1 LVYEIIRYL
10 LNLAEFIEFSRA
22 VDSPFSYQPLL
33 QCGKSCINST
43 AFSSKGPTMN
53 NDLSRSKNSAPV
65 PKPRIFYGWVIVGAG
80 AFSNFVNLG
89 IFQVGLS
96 AFIKDVQASQGWSLS
111 AISLGFSLKQFE
123 QGLLGPLSGYL
134 IDRIGP
140 RIMACIG
147 VLFMTLGLLIFAR
160 MESLSSFYLAATV
173 IAIGQGMGAQHAF
186 PAAAVHWFFRKRGK
200 AISILSMGNAWGY
213 TGILGITLLLV
224 LFGWRGAA
232 TFSAFI
238 FCGVSLPLALVIR
251 HKPGP
256 YGYLP
261 DGDTVD
267 SDQNGTPSDTH
278 PEVPDSFSVKEA
290 MRSVSFWLVLLCNA
304 LYSFTTTVNHVH
316 QIPQLRS
323 QGFSPQGA
331 AYVVAVYGA
340 IQAIARLSSGWIG
353 DKIGRH
359 RVYLV
364 SFILL
369 GAGWITFAYISPDK
383 FWTVPLYFLTYG
395 LGHASYVVSGQA
407 VVADFFGT
415 RRYATIRGVMSSIS
429 VLGGVMGPVF
439 AGYMFDIQGDY
450 RLAFLILGPI
460 IAIGAPAILA
470 AGKPTLAPTAR

>member
-1 LVYEIIRYL
+1 MDNDSEQSQIITR
-10 LNLAEFIEFSRA
+10 
-22 VDSPFSYQPLL
+22 
-33 QCGKSCINST
+33 GK
-43 AFSSKGPTMN
+43 
-53 NDLSRSKNSAPV
+53 
-65 PKPRIFYGWVIVGAG
+65 KPRIFYGWYIVGAG
-80 AFSNFVNLG
+80 AFSNFINLG

-123 QGLLGPLSGYL
+123 QGLLSPLSGYL

-147 VLFMTLGLLIFAR
+147 VVIMTIGLLIFAR
-160 MESLSSFYLAATV
+160 MDSLLSFYIAATV
-173 IAIGQGMGAQHAF
+173 IAVGQGMGAQHAY
-186 PAAAVHWFFRKRGK
+186 PAAAVHWFFRKRGR
-200 AISILSMGNAWGY
+200 AVSILSMGNAWGY
-213 TGILGITLLLV
+213 TGVLGITLLLV

-232 TFSAFI
+232 TISAFI

-261 DGDTVD
+261 DGDTLE
-267 SDQNGTPSDTH
+267 STH
-278 PEVPDSFSVKEA
+278 AKGNPRSSTDIADSFTVKEA
-290 MRSVSFWLVLLCNA
+290 MRSLSFWLVLLCNA

-331 AYVVAVYGA
+331 AYVVAVYGG

-383 FWTVPLYFLTYG
+383 FWTIPLYFLTYG

-429 VLGGVMGPVF
+429 VLGGVLGPVF
-439 AGYMFDIQGDY
+439 AGYMFDVQGDY

-470 AGKPTLAPTAR
+470 AGKPTLAPNQR